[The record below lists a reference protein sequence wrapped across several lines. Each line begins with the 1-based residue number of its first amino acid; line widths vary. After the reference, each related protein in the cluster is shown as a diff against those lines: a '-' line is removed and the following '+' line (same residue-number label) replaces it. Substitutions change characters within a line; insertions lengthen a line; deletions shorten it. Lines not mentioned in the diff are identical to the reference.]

1 MDEAWKAEW
10 KPRWWYTGEGRMP
23 MKVFSRSETVLLKQD
38 FVFLR
43 KEVYLVLMLIN
54 SKVTVS

>member
-1 MDEAWKAEW
+1 MEATLV
-10 KPRWWYTGEGRMP
+10 YTGEGRMP